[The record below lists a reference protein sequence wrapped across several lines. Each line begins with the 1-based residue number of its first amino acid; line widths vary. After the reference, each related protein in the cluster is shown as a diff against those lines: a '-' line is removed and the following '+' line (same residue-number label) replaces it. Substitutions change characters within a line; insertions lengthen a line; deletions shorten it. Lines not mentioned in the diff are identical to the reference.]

1 MTPIDVTPGAAAPG
15 NPPDGGAGQTTEPSV
30 FVIFGV
36 TGDLAKRKILPALY
50 ELHRHGLTDRGCII
64 LGVSRDAAMD
74 DAGLRAVVR
83 DSIPKGDG
91 AQPGDIAS
99 WADASIFYQP
109 IGNGDPGDFT
119 ALKTRIEGLEHD
131 HNIAGKRSF
140 YLSLPPEAFPPTIA
154 GLGAAGLNH
163 SAGWTRLVIEKPFGR
178 DLPSAEALNRLVHQ
192 YFDESQVYRIDH
204 YLGKE
209 TVQNLLVF
217 RFANAMFESLW
228 NRDHIESV
236 EITVAEELG
245 VEQRAGYY
253 EHAGA
258 LRDMVQSHLTQLLA
272 LVAME
277 VPTAFEAG
285 AIREEK
291 IKALRSIAPMREDS
305 AVFGQYTAGRID
317 GQPVA
322 GYRQEPGVSPSSNTE
337 TFVALRICL
346 DNWRWQG
353 VPFYLRT
360 GKRLARRLT
369 EIRVKFRQA
378 PVWMFRSMSD
388 ASPQANTLVIT
399 LQPNEGFLLFFEVKA
414 PGEPFRLQRLTLHF
428 DYDEAFK
435 TLPEAYQTLLLDLLR
450 GDQTLFVHAEEVEA
464 SWRLYAPLLERTT
477 PPHPYPAGTWGPPE
491 TKTIVPDR
499 DPREPTDAQRAA
511 SQRAESERAASEKAA

>member
-1 MTPIDVTPGAAAPG
+1 MTPITPTPGAAPAG
-15 NPPDGGAGQTTEPSV
+15 SPPDGAAAHTTEPSI
-30 FVIFGV
+30 FVIIGA
-36 TGDLAKRKILPALY
+36 TGDLAKRKILPALF
-50 ELHRHGLTDRGCII
+50 ELHRHGMTDRGCVI
-64 LGVSRDAAMD
+64 LGVARDAAMD
-74 DAGLRAVVR
+74 DAGFRAIVR
-83 DSIPKGDG
+83 DAIPKDAG
-91 AQPGDIAS
+91 AQGGDVSS
-99 WADASIFYQP
+99 WIDANVFYQP
-109 IGNGDPGDFT
+109 IGNAESGDFV

-131 HNIAGKRSF
+131 HNIPGKRSF

-154 GLGAAGLNH
+154 ALGAAGLNH
-163 SAGWTRLVIEKPFGR
+163 SSGWTRLVIEKPFGR

-291 IKALRSIAPMREDS
+291 IKALRSIAPMREES

-317 GQPVA
+317 GQAVA

-337 TFVALRICL
+337 TFVALRMCL

-369 EIRVKFRQA
+369 EIRVQVPAGAGLDVPLDVRCVAAGQHPGHHASAQRRLPAVLRGEGAGRAIPVAAPHAALRLRRSVQDTARSLPDAVTRSAARRPDAVRARGGGRSLLAAVRPTARAHDTPA
-378 PVWMFRSMSD
+378 PV
-388 ASPQANTLVIT
+388 
-399 LQPNEGFLLFFEVKA
+399 
-414 PGEPFRLQRLTLHF
+414 PGRDMGAARNQ
-428 DYDEAFK
+428 DD
-435 TLPEAYQTLLLDLLR
+435 
-450 GDQTLFVHAEEVEA
+450 HAGP
-464 SWRLYAPLLERTT
+464 R
-477 PPHPYPAGTWGPPE
+477 PP
-491 TKTIVPDR
+491 
-499 DPREPTDAQRAA
+499 
-511 SQRAESERAASEKAA
+511 